1 MPTYLA
7 PGVYVEEKPSGIK
20 PIEGVST
27 SVAASIGVTEKG
39 PVGKATLIT
48 SFAEFVKIFGGAIKI
63 IKGDKEHYLYYA
75 VRQFF
80 TERGTKCYVVRVVH
94 YADVNDETTKAA
106 VSAFKEF
113 DGTKL
118 DGTSVSPALKVSAI
132 NEGKWGESLQV
143 QVENS
148 SKFSLLLAE
157 DISAGASVK
166 EVSLVD
172 NSDVQVGSL
181 LWIVEEVTGVVKS
194 VKAQNEIEFQSGLM
208 TGTDDFSGDITPGM
222 KVFSPDLKLITIT
235 DLTASVSVTA
245 RTAPTGIKLN
255 TVQNI
260 DAAILKNGDVI
271 NFVIKETLVI
281 VKKISNKTL
290 SSEEKVM
297 VVEFQPQNI
306 TEDFKKKHSRVYARD
321 FSIKV
326 KEGDAI
332 LETHENLSLVDTN
345 KTDYVDERLSQE
357 SGNSFYI
364 MAEDQASDDDVLVE
378 NKASIPL
385 SGGDDGLTNLTDGS
399 YVGSEL
405 LKTGLYALDLVKD
418 ASILIIPN
426 SSENVTKIAIAY
438 CDRRKSIFFIIDHP
452 SSTNDSIIAYRKKF
466 SSQYAAIYYPWIK
479 ISDPF
484 TGRPITVP
492 VSGAIAGTY
501 ANTDVKRGVHKVP
514 AGIDDGY
521 LNSAAG
527 IDKIVTK
534 GETDILYQN
543 KVNVIR
549 KLREGVV
556 VWGARTVSAS
566 SEWKYINVRRLFIF
580 LEQSIERGTQW
591 VVFEPNGP
599 TLWKSI
605 KRNVSAFLRIQ
616 WVESKLVGDTEDQA
630 FYVKCDEETNPPE
643 VINAG
648 QVITEIGVA
657 PSKPAEFV
665 VFRIRQFAGGS
676 ANA

>member
-1 MPTYLA
+1 M
-7 PGVYVEEKPSGIK
+7 G
-20 PIEGVST
+20 
-27 SVAASIGVTEKG
+27 
-39 PVGKATLIT
+39 
-48 SFAEFVKIFGGAIKI
+48 
-63 IKGDKEHYLYYA
+63 
-75 VRQFF
+75 
-80 TERGTKCYVVRVVH
+80 
-94 YADVNDETTKAA
+94 
-106 VSAFKEF
+106 
-113 DGTKL
+113 
-118 DGTSVSPALKVSAI
+118 
-132 NEGKWGESLQV
+132 
-143 QVENS
+143 
-148 SKFSLLLAE
+148 
-157 DISAGASVK
+157 
-166 EVSLVD
+166 
-172 NSDVQVGSL
+172 
-181 LWIVEEVTGVVKS
+181 
-194 VKAQNEIEFQSGLM
+194 
-208 TGTDDFSGDITPGM
+208 
-222 KVFSPDLKLITIT
+222 
-235 DLTASVSVTA
+235 
-245 RTAPTGIKLN
+245 
-255 TVQNI
+255 
-260 DAAILKNGDVI
+260 
-271 NFVIKETLVI
+271 
-281 VKKISNKTL
+281 
-290 SSEEKVM
+290 
-297 VVEFQPQNI
+297 
-306 TEDFKKKHSRVYARD
+306 
-321 FSIKV
+321 
-326 KEGDAI
+326 
-332 LETHENLSLVDTN
+332 
-345 KTDYVDERLSQE
+345 
-357 SGNSFYI
+357 
-364 MAEDQASDDDVLVE
+364 
-378 NKASIPL
+378 NKAFIPF

-426 SSENVTKIAIAY
+426 SSENVTKKAIAY

-501 ANTDVKRGVHKVP
+501 ANTDVKRGVHKAP
-514 AGIDDGY
+514 AGIEEGY

-556 VWGARTVSAS
+556 VWGARTVSAN

-591 VVFEPNGP
+591 VVFEPNDP

-616 WVESKLVGDTEDQA
+616 WLEGKLVGDTEDHA
-630 FYVKCDEETNPPE
+630 FYVKCDEETNPLE